1 MARSQRRLISV
12 VFVVVGLL
20 IALIG
25 CAAEVPVKSRTAV
38 LVDGPSRL
46 DFKGTEHTQNR
57 LIGRFWSPITKD
69 FVAWPEVTSHMPRG
83 GWLMVGE
90 QHDHPDHHQ
99 VETYLSYFLASQGI
113 LGYTIMEMVSADQQY
128 AINNAYGAVDN
139 LKPSDIDWPD
149 KGWPWPRY
157 EQQVKAAM
165 EFSKGLQAGDLS
177 AAQKESIR
185 AAGGAIA
192 HYSTEH
198 SQYLAELIETSHCGM
213 FSAEQAMPMV
223 NMQIARDQV
232 MAQQMTAYALA
243 DKVGLF
249 IAGAGHVRADYGVPL
264 WVAEDIPVRTLLLIG
279 VGESENPEDYLP
291 DTFNE
296 QPAAQLVFFVPGIKQ
311 INYCSL
317 FGA

>member
-99 VETYLSYFLASQGI
+99 IETYLSYFLARQGM

-128 AINNAYGAVDN
+128 AINNAYGAGDN
-139 LKPSDIDWPD
+139 LKPSDINWPG
-149 KGWPWPRY
+149 KGWPWLRY
-157 EQQVKAAM
+157 EQQVKAEM
-165 EFSKGLQAGDLS
+165 QFSKGLQAGDLS
-177 AAQKESIR
+177 EAQKENVRST
-185 AAGGAIA
+185 GNAIA

-198 SQYLAELIETSHCGM
+198 SQYVAELIEASHCGM

-223 NMQIARDQV
+223 NMQLARDQLMRSEEHTSELQSRPHLV
-232 MAQQMTAYALA
+232 C
-243 DKVGLF
+243 
-249 IAGAGHVRADYGVPL
+249 R
-264 WVAEDIPVRTLLLIG
+264 LLL
-279 VGESENPEDYLP
+279 E
-291 DTFNE
+291 
-296 QPAAQLVFFVPGIKQ
+296 KKKK
-311 INYCSL
+311 
-317 FGA
+317 